1 MTSSVYKTRI
11 GDIAPKNTVPALENG
26 DRLTQAEFER
36 RYDAMPHL
44 KKAELIEG
52 IVYMAS
58 PLRITQHGEPHASI
72 IGWLMLYRA
81 STPGVQLGDNCT
93 VRLDADNEPQP
104 DALLRI
110 EVEGKSKI
118 SEDGYVEGAPEL
130 IAEVAASTVSIDVHD
145 KLKVYRRNQVQE
157 YIIWRFQDRELDW
170 FRLTEGKYILLDSN
184 SQGIIK
190 SEVFPGLWLDT
201 EALLAG
207 NLAKVIEIVQQ
218 GLTTV
223 EHQNFVKQLSDRKE
237 IFSF

>member
-1 MTSSVYKTRI
+1 MTSSAYFSYVE
-11 GDIAPKNTVPALENG
+11 DISPKNTIPALENG
-26 DRLTQAEFER
+26 DRLTQSEFER
-36 RYDAMPHL
+36 RYHAMPDR
-44 KKAELIEG
+44 KKIELIEG

-58 PLRITQHGEPHASI
+58 PLRITQHGEPHAAI
-72 IGWLMLYRA
+72 IGWLMLYKA
-81 STPGVQLGDNCT
+81 LTPGVQLGDNCT

-110 EVEGKSKI
+110 EVGGQSKI

-130 IAEVAASTVSIDVHD
+130 TAEVAASTVSIDIHD

-157 YIIWRFQDRELDW
+157 YIVWRFQDRELDW
-170 FRLTEGKYILLDSN
+170 FRLTKGKYILLPSN
-184 SQGIIK
+184 SEGIIK
-190 SEVFPGLWLDT
+190 SEVFPGLWLDK

-223 EHQNFVKQLSDRKE
+223 EHQNFVKQLSE
-237 IFSF
+237 IG